1 MGQTEKE
8 SYKPIASEA
17 LQYQTQEMLLV
28 DDPKHKITLGI
39 PKEQEHLEK
48 RVPLRPEAVGLLVDA
63 GFEIFVE
70 SGAGHSS
77 KYRDSEYAE
86 AGAAIV
92 YSPEEV
98 FEREVVLKIA
108 PPTLE
113 EVGMMKKGK
122 TIISAIQSNTLN
134 RQILDRLCEKS
145 ITSVAFELVQ
155 DKVGGLPLVRAMSE
169 IAGSTV
175 MLIAAEYLSSV
186 HDGKGIILGG
196 VTGVP
201 PTSVVIIGAGTVA
214 EYAARTA
221 LGLGAE
227 VKIFDNHVYRLRRI
241 KERLGHA
248 YLYTSTI
255 DSVMFDE
262 ALKKADVAIGALR
275 SEHNMPQCIVT
286 EEQISEMKTGSV
298 IIDVSI
304 DNGGCFETSE
314 VTTLHRPVFRKHG
327 VIHYCLP
334 NIPSRVAR
342 TASTA
347 FSNILSPILMRMIRL
362 GSAERLMFEAG
373 WFAQG
378 VYTYR
383 GGITNAT
390 LANKFHLK
398 YKDLRLIIAAH
409 I

>member
-1 MGQTEKE
+1 MGQKE
-8 SYKPIASEA
+8 GFKTVASEA

-28 DDPKHKITLGI
+28 ENAKHKITLGL

-48 RVPLRPEAVGLLVDA
+48 RVALRPEAVGLLVDA
-63 GFEIFVE
+63 GFEVHVE

-77 KYRDSEYAE
+77 KYKDSEYADR
-86 AGAAIV
+86 GAMIT
-92 YSPEEV
+92 YSPDEV
-98 FEREVVLKIA
+98 FDKDIVLKIA
-108 PPTLE
+108 PPTIQ
-113 EVGMMKKGK
+113 EVALMKKGK
-122 TIISAIQSNTLN
+122 MIISAIQSNTLN
-134 RQILDRLCEKS
+134 SQVLEKLCEKG
-145 ITSVAFELVQ
+145 ITAVAFEMIQ
-155 DKVGGLPLVRAMSE
+155 DKAGGLPLVRAMSE

-201 PTSVVIIGAGTVA
+201 PTSVVILGAGTVA
-214 EYAARTA
+214 EFAARTA
-221 LGLGAE
+221 VGLGAE

-241 KERLGHA
+241 KERLGQA
-248 YLYTSTI
+248 YLFTSTI
-255 DSVMFDE
+255 DSVMLEE
-262 ALKKADVAIGALR
+262 ALESADVAIGALR
-275 SEHNMPQCIVT
+275 SENNVSQSIVT
-286 EEQISEMKTGSV
+286 EEVVSRMKTGSV

-314 VTTLHRPVFRKHG
+314 VTTLGKPIFRKHG
-327 VIHYCLP
+327 VIHCCLP

-362 GSAERLMFEAG
+362 GSAEKLVFEGG
-373 WFAQG
+373 WFAKG
-378 VYTYR
+378 VYTYK
-383 GGITNAT
+383 GGITNQSMAD
-390 LANKFHLK
+390 KFQMK

-409 I
+409 L